1 MTSTAYRALV
11 CITTC
16 RRFGNLLRY
25 LPHYAAFCRD
35 DSRFHLLISLDGTE
49 DPYLRFCEE
58 WRIPLVYS
66 DRREG
71 VGLSKNR
78 VLERYSEY
86 DYYFFIEDD
95 VELMD
100 GRAFP
105 LHPELHEAS
114 GIHHFSLFERGG
126 VRGVTGA
133 SEIAGH
139 RVVHGRYGGAP
150 FNFFTRQ
157 GLERVGGWHPIFAE
171 YKRWGHTEHSHRF
184 PLADLAPAA
193 FNVAEDLSDCFMW
206 HVPPAVTRVEGI
218 PADEDQIALPERE
231 LMAECLPFVPL
242 QTLSPHHSNGVSME
256 LGSERLAGVLDAGDR
271 YPLVRGAERRRC
283 WSDYHLWRFKTGGD
297 AWGRIGSL
305 VSALQSPGNPSL
317 RHLARKGLGLG

>member
-1 MTSTAYRALV
+1 MTSSAYRALI

-16 RRFGNLLRY
+16 RRFENLLRY

-35 DSRFHLLISLDGTE
+35 DSRFQLLVALDGTE

-58 WRIPLVYS
+58 WQIPLVYS

-78 VLERYSEY
+78 VLERYPEY

-105 LHPELHEAS
+105 IHAELYEAS

-126 VRGVTGA
+126 VRGVRDA

-139 RVVHGRYGGAP
+139 RVVHGQYGGAQ

-157 GLERVGGWHPIFAE
+157 GLERVGGWHPDSPSTSVGGTRSTAIDSPWRTLLPPRSTWRRIF
-171 YKRWGHTEHSHRF
+171 
-184 PLADLAPAA
+184 P
-193 FNVAEDLSDCFMW
+193 
-206 HVPPAVTRVEGI
+206 
-218 PADEDQIALPERE
+218 IASSGTYR
-231 LMAECLPFVPL
+231 
-242 QTLSPHHSNGVSME
+242 
-256 LGSERLAGVLDAGDR
+256 RL
-271 YPLVRGAERRRC
+271 
-283 WSDYHLWRFKTGGD
+283 
-297 AWGRIGSL
+297 
-305 VSALQSPGNPSL
+305 
-317 RHLARKGLGLG
+317 